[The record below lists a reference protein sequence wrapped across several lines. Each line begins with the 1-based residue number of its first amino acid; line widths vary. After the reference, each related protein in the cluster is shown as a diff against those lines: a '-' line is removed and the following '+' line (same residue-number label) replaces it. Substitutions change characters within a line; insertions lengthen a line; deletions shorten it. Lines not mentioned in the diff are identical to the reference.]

1 MKPFRLSEP
10 LMASSLVLLV
20 VFGFTQPVRT
30 QTMGQPEEFAAS
42 AIDINNGRTGQI
54 QITVKRWSTPAERE
68 TLVGALLQKGP
79 DGLLKVLQDIR
90 PVGTIRTPDTLGYDL
105 HYAAER
111 PGVDGGRDVVFATD
125 RPISFWEAV
134 NRPRISDYPFTIVQ
148 LHMKADGTGEGK
160 LAVAA
165 KVTEDADTK
174 MIEIENYALQPV
186 QLVDVK
192 AEPKHH

>member
-10 LMASSLVLLV
+10 LIACSLALLVV

-30 QTMGQPEEFAAS
+30 QTMGQPEEFAAG
-42 AIDINNGRTGQI
+42 AIDINHGRTGQI
-54 QITVKRWSTPAERE
+54 QITVKRWSRPAERE

-79 DGLLKVLQDIR
+79 DGLLKALQDMK

-125 RPISFWEAV
+125 RPVSFWEAV
-134 NRPRISDYPFTIVQ
+134 NRPRLSNYPFTLIQ
-148 LHMKADGTGEGK
+148 IHMNPDGKGEGK
-160 LAVAA
+160 LSVAA
-165 KVTEDADTK
+165 KITADPDTK
-174 MIEIENYALQPV
+174 TIEIENFQMQPV
-186 QLVDVK
+186 SLVNVTSQK
-192 AEPKHH
+192 KP

>member
-1 MKPFRLSEP
+1 MKPFRLSDP
-10 LMASSLVLLV
+10 LIASSLALLV

-30 QTMGQPEEFAAS
+30 QTMGQPEEFTAG
-42 AIDINNGRTGQI
+42 AIDINHGRTGQI

-79 DGLLKVLQDIR
+79 DGLLKSLQDMR

-125 RPISFWEAV
+125 RPVSFWEAV
-134 NRPRISDYPFTIVQ
+134 NRPRLSD
-148 LHMKADGTGEGK
+148 
-160 LAVAA
+160 
-165 KVTEDADTK
+165 
-174 MIEIENYALQPV
+174 
-186 QLVDVK
+186 
-192 AEPKHH
+192 

>member
-1 MKPFRLSEP
+1 
-10 LMASSLVLLV
+10 
-20 VFGFTQPVRT
+20 
-30 QTMGQPEEFAAS
+30 MGQPEEFSAG
-42 AIDINNGRTGQI
+42 AIDTNHGRTGQI

-79 DGLLKVLQDIR
+79 DGLLKSLQDMK

-125 RPISFWEAV
+125 RPVSFWEAV
-134 NRPRISDYPFTIVQ
+134 NRPRLSNYPFTLIQ
-148 LHMKADGTGEGK
+148 IHMNPDGKGEGK

-165 KVTEDADTK
+165 KITADQDAKT
-174 MIEIENYALQPV
+174 MEIENFQMQPV
-186 QLVDVK
+186 TLVNVTSQK
-192 AEPKHH
+192 KR